1 MVARD
6 RTAVDAMSA
15 PDADHSYE
23 VKMVSVAQPITGN
36 TARRGVWAWALI
48 SLAMSLFG
56 LTLIFI
62 GALAALLPWWLIIA
76 VSAAPIF
83 LVIAWRIPD
92 VALVLLAAV
101 SFGLITDFIL
111 PSIPIAGG
119 ALRAEDLGLFSLFA
133 LLVVKNLQGVLKSV
147 AVVAKPIAAVMPL
160 VLVSL
165 ISAMFAVLYATSD
178 VKDVFN
184 EARNYAYWL
193 YLPLIPLAVR
203 REEEFRRFTML
214 LFALAL
220 VIAVAMIF
228 QSTTGIKITTR
239 GQFSELWNVS
249 DSVAGI
255 TRSTT
260 PGMFLMAG
268 ALLWLL
274 VAYALGEIK
283 FSILFV
289 VGVLILLG
297 GVVVGFGRGLW
308 VSLLIGFMLVGLVN
322 LTPRYLK
329 TMFVLGL
336 LFFVLSS
343 ASIVTRPQLLEAV
356 VKRAT
361 SFTEEFERGTSLER
375 RKVENKFAVDA
386 FLGSPIQGVGLG
398 GRYKPYGVDSIAWE
412 AESRYIHNTYLHAAA
427 KMGLPGL
434 VALVFAIFYLVCSGW
449 MVFRRA
455 QKLRA
460 LSFVSFWVLF
470 SSGVITAFTQ
480 PNWLTST
487 GVLSVCIALY
497 FTEYIRLSEG
507 GMSSQRVRKVAE

>member
-1 MVARD
+1 
-6 RTAVDAMSA
+6 
-15 PDADHSYE
+15 
-23 VKMVSVAQPITGN
+23 MVSVAQPITGN
-36 TARRGVWAWALI
+36 TARRGIGAWALI
-48 SLAMSLFG
+48 SLAMILFV
-56 LTLIFI
+56 LTLIFV
-62 GALAALLPWWLIIA
+62 GALAALLPWWLIVA

-92 VALVLLAAV
+92 LALVLLAAV
-101 SFGLITDFIL
+101 SFGLIPDFIL

-133 LLVVKNLQGVLKSV
+133 LLVVKNLQGSYKFAAL
-147 AVVAKPIAAVMPL
+147 VAKPIAVVAPL

-165 ISAMFAVLYATSD
+165 ISAMLAIIYAKSGI
-178 VKDVFN
+178 KDVFN

-203 REEEFRRFTML
+203 REEEFHRFTKL
-214 LFALAL
+214 LFALAMI
-220 VIAVAMIF
+220 IAVAMIF
-228 QSTTGIKITTR
+228 QSTTGVKITTR

-268 ALLWLL
+268 SLLWLL

-283 FSILFV
+283 FSILFAIS
-289 VGVLILLG
+289 VLILLG
-297 GVVVGFGRGLW
+297 GIVVGFGRGLW
-308 VSLLIGFMLVGLVN
+308 VSLAIGFVLAGLVN

-329 TMFVLGL
+329 TLFVLGL
-336 LFFVLSS
+336 LFSVLSAVS
-343 ASIVTRPQLLEAV
+343 VIAKPELLEAV

-375 RKVENKFAVDA
+375 RKVENQFAINA
-386 FLGSPIQGVGLG
+386 FLGNPLEGVGLG
-398 GRYKPYGVDSIAWE
+398 GRYKPYGVDSAAWE

-434 VALVFAIFYLVCSGW
+434 IALVFAILYLLHSGW
-449 MVFRRA
+449 MVFRRT
-455 QKLRA
+455 KKFRA

-470 SSGVITAFTQ
+470 SSGVVTAFTQ

-497 FTEYIRLSEG
+497 FTEYIRRLERGVSPISPG
-507 GMSSQRVRKVAE
+507 KVVE